1 MTTQHAL
8 RIGELGV
15 DDRERWDA
23 FVDTCD
29 EASFFHR
36 AGWQRVIE
44 EVFAHRTWFLYAERN
59 GQIEGVLPLAQ
70 IKSRLFGNNLM
81 SLPFCVYGGVAAG
94 SEEAAEL
101 LTQSARE
108 KAEALGVD
116 ALEMRNRRRCHP
128 DWPHKDLY
136 VTFRKEL
143 DPDPEQNLK
152 NIPRKQRAMVRKG
165 IKAGLESGW
174 DDDIDRLYDAYSQSV
189 HALGTPVFSR
199 RLFST
204 LRDEF
209 GDDCRI
215 LTITKDGRTIASV
228 MSFYFRD
235 EVLPYYGGGMAEART
250 VKGNDFMYWELMR
263 RSTEEGIR
271 IFDYGRSKQGAGSY
285 SFKKNWGFE
294 PEPLHYE
301 YHLVRAQEIPEVN
314 PNNPKYQM
322 FIKLWRK
329 LPLGMT
335 QWLGPHIV
343 RNLG

>member
-1 MTTQHAL
+1 MTAQNAL
-8 RIGELGV
+8 TIGELGV
-15 DDRERWDA
+15 ADRERWDT
-23 FVDTCD
+23 FVDTCG

-44 EVFAHRTWFLYAERN
+44 EAFGHRTWFLYAERN

-81 SLPFCVYGGVAAG
+81 SLPFCVYGGVAA
-94 SEEAAEL
+94 SNEEATEL
-101 LTQSARE
+101 LTRTAQE
-108 KAEALGVD
+108 KAETLGVD
-116 ALEMRNRRRCHP
+116 ALEMRNRHRRHP
-128 DWPHKDLY
+128 GWPHKDLY

-174 DDDIDRLYDAYSQSV
+174 DDGIDRFYDAYSQSV

-199 RLFST
+199 KLFSI

-235 EVLPYYGGGMAEART
+235 EVLPYYGGGMAEARS

-263 RSTEEGIR
+263 HSTEEGIR

-329 LPLGMT
+329 MPLGMT